1 MFSVCIWADFLGGP
15 EIKNPPANVGE
26 LVRSLGWEDTLEKE
40 MAIHSSILAWRI
52 SMDRGALWATVHGVR
67 HVSDSFETPWTAAH
81 FSILH
86 HLSERAQTHLL

>member
-40 MAIHSSILAWRI
+40 MAIHSSILAWRFPWG
-52 SMDRGALWATVHGVR
+52 RKQ
-67 HVSDSFETPWTAAH
+67 SDTT
-81 FSILH
+81 
-86 HLSERAQTHLL
+86 ERLTHTQ

>member
-1 MFSVCIWADFLGGP
+1 MFSVCVWADFLGGP

-40 MAIHSSILAWRI
+40 MAIHSSILARRI
-52 SMDRGALWATVHGVR
+52 PMDRGVLWATVHGVR
-67 HVSDSFETPWTAAH
+67 YVTPWTAAH

-86 HLSERAQTHLL
+86 HLSELAQTHLL